1 MGLLNALFGS
11 KNSPEAADFSMKA
24 ESVFGITGRGTIVAG
39 MVQTGTIA
47 TGNTVYL
54 TSVTGE
60 LLSCRVQVELNQ
72 EKYPGLKEAG
82 AGMNVGLLLA
92 GVENGKVAE
101 GVMVYGS
108 PK

>member
-1 MGLLNALFGS
+1 MGLFDKLFGS

-24 ESVFGITGRGTIVAG
+24 ESVFGISGRGTIVAG

-47 TGNTVYL
+47 NGNTVYL

-60 LLSCRVQVELNQ
+60 MLSCRVQVEVNQ
-72 EKYPGLKEAG
+72 EKYPGLKEAE
-82 AGMNVGLLLA
+82 AGMNIGLLLA
-92 GVENGKVAE
+92 GVEKDKVAE
-101 GVMVYGS
+101 GVMIYGS